1 MRLTSRDGELRRS
14 FAAIVSRPPSGES
27 GSPACGAFS
36 PIFPVEAPRISRR
49 FVARSAGSRHAEIGI
64 GVAIVLDSWALLALL
79 NDEPVADRVEQAW
92 VREKPLMCSINL
104 GEVLYA
110 LIRTHGEDPARR
122 AIKKAR
128 AELSVLDPDWSL
140 VVEAARIKAGGGLS
154 YADCF
159 ALATARQTDAQLW
172 TGDPELI
179 DLASR
184 DEIID
189 LRS

>member
-1 MRLTSRDGELRRS
+1 M
-14 FAAIVSRPPSGES
+14 
-27 GSPACGAFS
+27 
-36 PIFPVEAPRISRR
+36 
-49 FVARSAGSRHAEIGI
+49 
-64 GVAIVLDSWALLALL
+64 AIVLDSWALLALL
-79 NDEPVADRVEQAW
+79 NDEPAAGLVERAW
-92 VREKPLMCSINL
+92 LRERPLMCSINL
-104 GEVLYA
+104 GEVFYA

-140 VVEAARIKAGGGLS
+140 VVEAARIKSGGGLS

-159 ALATARQTDAQLW
+159 ALAAARQADAQLW

-179 DLASR
+179 ELATR
-184 DEIID
+184 DEIVD

>member
-1 MRLTSRDGELRRS
+1 M
-14 FAAIVSRPPSGES
+14 
-27 GSPACGAFS
+27 
-36 PIFPVEAPRISRR
+36 
-49 FVARSAGSRHAEIGI
+49 
-64 GVAIVLDSWALLALL
+64 AIVLDSWALLALL
-79 NDEPVADRVEQAW
+79 NDEPAAGVVERAW
-92 VREKPLMCSINL
+92 LREKPLMCSINL

-110 LIRTHGEDPARR
+110 LIRIHGEDPARR

-140 VVEAARIKAGGGLS
+140 VAEAARVKAGGGLS

-159 ALATARQTDAQLW
+159 ALATARQAEAQLW

-179 DLASR
+179 ELASR
-184 DEIID
+184 DEIVD